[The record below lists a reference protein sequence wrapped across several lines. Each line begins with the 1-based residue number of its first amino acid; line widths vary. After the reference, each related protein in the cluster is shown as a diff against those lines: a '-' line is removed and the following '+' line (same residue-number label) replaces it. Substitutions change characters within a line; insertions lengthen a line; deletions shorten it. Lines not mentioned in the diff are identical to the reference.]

1 MSWKSQIS
9 AFVLVT
15 WATAALAQEKLEQL
29 NLLGEAAQQE
39 NIDLEKLR
47 AISRIPEG
55 AETPELAIE
64 QFVAAAVTA
73 NVEQALALIDPNV
86 RPLIALEARLDHEA
100 SAEKRFDVMLE
111 KEMDGKPQMAVHG
124 FSVIFA
130 ERDIVGIRRIEIL
143 RKQIADDN
151 TIIFRIRATAR
162 SYHFDGDNQAEQ
174 DLLATR
180 CNGRWYLFFLLG
192 HMNWVF
198 RDAPLASEQNEAAQ
212 ISLARSEPVL
222 DIKNISMADSRPDDT
237 DFVVILNI
245 PIQEVHAELV
255 KQTADP
261 VLHECQRI
269 LHERQRMRR
278 SLESR
283 LARGDFKSFAEW
295 TIAKKPCD
303 ESFEIVASAFS
314 RLISRAN
321 EYLAK
326 AILNKK

>member
-1 MSWKSQIS
+1 MSWKSQLS

-29 NLLGEAAQQE
+29 NPLGEAAKQE

-47 AISRIPEG
+47 AISRITEG

-64 QFVAAAVTA
+64 QFVAAAVAA
-73 NVEQALALIDPNV
+73 NIEQALALMDPNI
-86 RPLIALEARLDHEA
+86 RPLIALEAGLDHDA
-100 SAEKRFDVMLE
+100 SDEKLFDVMLE
-111 KEMDGKPQMAVHG
+111 KEMDGEPQIAVHG

-143 RKQIADDN
+143 RKHIIDDN
-151 TIIFRIRATAR
+151 TIVFRIKTTAR

-180 CNGRWYLFFLLG
+180 CDGRWYLFFLLG

-198 RDAPLASEQNEAAQ
+198 RDASLASEHNESPQ
-212 ISLARSEPVL
+212 ISPAGSKPVL
-222 DIKNISMADSRPDDT
+222 AVENISTPDSKPDDT
-237 DFVVILNI
+237 DFTVILNV

-255 KQTADP
+255 KQTSEP
-261 VLHECQRI
+261 VLHECQRM
-269 LHERQRMRR
+269 LHDRQRMRR

-283 LARGDFKSFAEW
+283 LARGDFKSIAEW

-321 EYLAK
+321 ENLAK
-326 AILNKK
+326 AMLNKN